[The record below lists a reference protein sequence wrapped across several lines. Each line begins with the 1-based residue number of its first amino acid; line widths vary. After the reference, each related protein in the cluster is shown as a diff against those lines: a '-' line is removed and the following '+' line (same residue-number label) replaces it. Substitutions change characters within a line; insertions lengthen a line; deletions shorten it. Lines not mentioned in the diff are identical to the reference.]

1 MDSHRSRRIT
11 PNVQPFKSELRKWSK
26 GKVYMS
32 IAPSGRRDGRVR
44 PDLSVLTPRGNR
56 LLAPSRQAEIDGI
69 LAEESKGT
77 YKSM

>member
-1 MDSHRSRRIT
+1 MASHSSRRTT
-11 PNVQPFKSELRKWSK
+11 PIVQPFKSELHKWSK

-32 IAPSGRRDGRVR
+32 ITPSGRRNGRVR
-44 PDLSVLTPRGNR
+44 PDLSALTPRGNR
-56 LLAPSRQAEIDGI
+56 LLTASRQAEIDGI